1 MKKGFLLFLATFL
14 LSWNCV
20 YAEQVQVLENENVK
34 IFFEPPLGQAAKEVA
49 DIYPQIKRSLEKDFG
64 WNLDFRPSVLLLKD
78 RNRFENLAASPLI
91 VGFAVPKR
99 KMIVIDY
106 TKMAQHPFSI
116 DNTLKHELCHLL
128 LHHHI
133 PGGALPRWLDEGVCQ
148 WVSDWISDIIL
159 DQKRSL
165 LNKAALKGRF
175 IPLDALHRGF
185 PAGND
190 ALILAYEQSK
200 SFVAHIIAGFGKE
213 GLLNVLDH
221 VKKGED
227 IHMAVINV
235 LSIPLEELEAEW
247 QQAVRK
253 KITWFIYLS
262 YYLYEILFA
271 LMALV
276 SIYAFIRIIIKKRAY
291 MAEDA
296 EDGLPS

>member
-1 MKKGFLLFLATFL
+1 M
-14 LSWNCV
+14 S
-20 YAEQVQVLENENVK
+20 
-34 IFFEPPLGQAAKEVA
+34 
-49 DIYPQIKRSLEKDFG
+49 
-64 WNLDFRPSVLLLKD
+64 
-78 RNRFENLAASPLI
+78 
-91 VGFAVPKR
+91 
-99 KMIVIDY
+99 
-106 TKMAQHPFSI
+106 
-116 DNTLKHELCHLL
+116 
-128 LHHHI
+128 
-133 PGGALPRWLDEGVCQ
+133 
-148 WVSDWISDIIL
+148 
-159 DQKRSL
+159 
-165 LNKAALKGRF
+165 
-175 IPLDALHRGF
+175 
-185 PAGND
+185 
-190 ALILAYEQSK
+190 YEQSK

-227 IHMAVINV
+227 IHMAVINA
-235 LSIPLEELEAEW
+235 LSIPLEELEVEW